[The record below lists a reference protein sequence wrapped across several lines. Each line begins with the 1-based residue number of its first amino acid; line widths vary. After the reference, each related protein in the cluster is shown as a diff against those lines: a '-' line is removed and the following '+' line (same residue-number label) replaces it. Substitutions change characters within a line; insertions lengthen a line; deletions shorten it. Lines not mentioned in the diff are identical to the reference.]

1 MKKLLIFAL
10 MAMLGWGLTNARD
23 KKDEN
28 IKTTTFVTDIH
39 CENCSTKVMNNV
51 PALGKGIKDVTVDV
65 AQKTV
70 TVTYDTRKNND
81 EKIIGGLRSLNVN
94 AQAKHECDGKNDCC
108 ADKKDGGTDKKDC
121 CKDK

>member
-1 MKKLLIFAL
+1 
-10 MAMLGWGLTNARD
+10 
-23 KKDEN
+23 
-28 IKTTTFVTDIH
+28 
-39 CENCSTKVMNNV
+39 MNNV

-94 AQAKHECDGKNDCC
+94 AQAKQECDGKNDCC